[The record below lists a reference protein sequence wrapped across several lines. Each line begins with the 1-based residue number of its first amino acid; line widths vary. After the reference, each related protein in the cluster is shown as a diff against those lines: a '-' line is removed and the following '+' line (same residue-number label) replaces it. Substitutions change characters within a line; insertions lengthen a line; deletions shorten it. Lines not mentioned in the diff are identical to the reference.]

1 MSRENVSRRKR
12 SPRGWRRLAAAA
24 GVASGAGL
32 AAAHSPAWAV
42 GIGTAAAVLAAAAEV
57 LRR

>member
-1 MSRENVSRRKR
+1 LPRRWL
-12 SPRGWRRLAAAA
+12 GLA
-24 GVASGAGL
+24 GVVGVAGGAGL
-32 AAAHSPAWAV
+32 VAAHSPAWAA